1 MASFDWA
8 QINADYKA
16 GQPSRNADQ
25 LFALQ
30 SELGQE
36 TAPSNISSLNREINR
51 VKKTPMAA
59 PVEAN
64 PFDQENPFSSP
75 NIPTSGAVP
84 AIEGTNP
91 FEQTNPFETSTP
103 TAEPGFWGNVAGG
116 VGAAADYLAG
126 APAAAAGAIA
136 GMGTLAASGG
146 DVSGAKGVMSETMG
160 GGMPTSLLK
169 KYTGIDVT
177 ENPTYKTAM
186 WPVEKVMQLGD
197 FAAHGYYQL
206 AKAAGMSDENAQKI
220 EDSLKLGTM
229 SILGAKAMIHSFS
242 PKRKTVVETT
252 PEVSKADAIIS
263 KRPIIEPNPF
273 DQAEPE
279 TPALPETMYADQRG
293 VITPEL
299 PSEAMQLAKERAD
312 RAQKAPETPAPI
324 QAELFPPETNMH
336 RPYTDIRAATETG
349 GERPLTP
356 EEFAQ
361 VHENLAAESATAHE
375 VPPDMGVAYQKYLEQ
390 VSGKQADMFDIGSR
404 QETFAK
410 TVARL
415 VEDHPFVKNAEQ
427 QLAKQEQFVSDLKD
441 QVASGETTA
450 TALITEIKA
459 LEQAK
464 EKVATV
470 RENVST
476 ALTKGEVPKSPFKG
490 RGGRQAGAIDIN
502 GIGTSVE
509 AGIKNLNEFV
519 KKALTF
525 NFKHTTHKDDYLN
538 KLIPETKAA
547 AVNFLK
553 PEDIATTLSK
563 VLDPKATDTPP
574 IWSSWQSGLQA
585 TALKFKNNPL
595 MMALSNHLNYGYH
608 QGQYQVSKL
617 VTPLVK
623 YLSTMPM
630 KEFGELH
637 DLIKT
642 EMFKEQRL
650 TDAELNDNYT
660 PKQVGAYKMMRAAF
674 DTAHEIQNAALKKLG
689 KKELTKGEA
698 FLASTWHGDYHTPI
712 MTKALNANGKPS
724 LAWYIR
730 TTTRAEGHLALD
742 HLRKTMGDVLDIPD
756 SLKPEYR
763 PSTRNPNTPHDV
775 VGAYHDMMDY
785 FQKTPELANQV
796 EAALKDYITSKGYT
810 VAGQNKHFMSKG
822 NIRGFEGD
830 RPWLSAEVNAKA
842 GMKSQMDYLKSSLKW
857 SSAQESIANMKE
869 LLANPDINAKM
880 PNAVEYGTSVLNN
893 ELGSTSAYTTA
904 LENAIAKYVP
914 SSLAPNKLFKPE
926 NYGVS
931 RTSMYHTSADIKS
944 AAYMQA
950 LGASVMY
957 MIATP
962 LQFVLSAPAMHRVLS
977 NQGYSHSIL
986 KTSLLATADAMSG
999 IVSHLAHELG
1009 VKGEFVPSTDF
1020 GKRALKYQEDS
1031 GSVSKNMFD
1040 ESAGLEAHAP
1050 VQTLAK
1056 GLGWSI
1062 GLPEKVAR
1070 QAAFMSFAHH
1080 LKASGKFTNEMEM
1093 FHKAEQITEDTL
1105 GSFKSFDRPQIV
1117 KKLGILGE
1125 QESQFKLFAFRELN
1139 KLGAFTR
1146 MASDYIGSG
1155 GKSGAVS
1162 PLLAFAGM
1170 YALMGGVQNFPGMKQ
1185 LDGLVNMIKDYIA
1198 AEHPEYYYKMPSK
1211 TISES
1216 LVGMLPESSGI
1227 RDIARSGV
1235 AATMTNLAL
1244 PNRLDLSP
1252 IDIEHPFKGLAPATG
1267 QDIKELGSIF
1277 TAATHP
1283 TTSAAWIQA
1292 LHVNGFPGLKG
1303 LMETKMDIYKGDK
1316 QGENQAYMNPTD
1328 IMNPKEGAGLV
1339 RTPEETGIRSVGG
1352 MANTEAVRKK
1362 AIYEST
1368 AEQRRTTQAK
1378 QTLVDRIARGLHENN
1393 PDLIAESSKA
1403 FLRITPDDR
1412 ALDSAINT
1420 RLMELHFTP
1429 QQIQAMKLSG
1439 MGSIQN
1445 YQRLKEFSK

>member
-8 QINADYKA
+8 QINAESKA

-30 SELGQE
+30 SELGTE
-36 TAPSNISSLNREINR
+36 TDPNNIASLNREIGR

-64 PFDQENPFSSP
+64 PFDQENPFGSP
-75 NIPTSGAVP
+75 LP
-84 AIEGTNP
+84 A
-91 FEQTNPFETSTP
+91 
-103 TAEPGFWGNVAGG
+103 TAEV
-116 VGAAADYLAG
+116 
-126 APAAAAGAIA
+126 
-136 GMGTLAASGG
+136 
-146 DVSGAKGVMSETMG
+146 
-160 GGMPTSLLK
+160 
-169 KYTGIDVT
+169 
-177 ENPTYKTAM
+177 
-186 WPVEKVMQLGD
+186 
-197 FAAHGYYQL
+197 
-206 AKAAGMSDENAQKI
+206 
-220 EDSLKLGTM
+220 
-229 SILGAKAMIHSFS
+229 
-242 PKRKTVVETT
+242 
-252 PEVSKADAIIS
+252 
-263 KRPIIEPNPF
+263 NPF
-273 DQAEPE
+273 DQANPFNSSPSEVRGNVQQIPGGAQADRYTPSQIPTEPDWLDRATGVGQAAFQFASSIPGMIAGPLMGLQAATRGASQKQAEDIASKQMEAMTYEPSRPMGEVYSEKVGDIVNKYLLPLAPMTHLPGLSASEGLNALKARLPEKALPTKAVELSKADQIIAKRGPVESEIPTLERSNPFDQPMPE
-279 TPALPETMYADQRG
+279 TLYADQRG

-299 PSEAMQLAKERAD
+299 PNEAMQLAKEKTD
-312 RAQKAPETPAPI
+312 RATAAPETPAPV
-324 QAELFPPETNMH
+324 QGELFAPETNIH
-336 RPYTDIRAATETG
+336 RTYTDIRAATEAG

-356 EEFAQ
+356 EEFSK
-361 VHENLAAESATAHE
+361 VHENLATEPATAHE
-375 VPPDMGVAYQKYLEQ
+375 VPPDMGAAYQKYLEQ

-404 QETFAK
+404 QEAFGTQNFVE
-410 TVARL
+410 TVARQ
-415 VEDHPFVKNAEQ
+415 VEDHPFVKKVAQ

-441 QVASGETTA
+441 QVASGDTKA
-450 TALITEIKA
+450 TALITEMKA

-464 EKVATV
+464 QKVAVV
-470 RENVST
+470 RENVQT
-476 ALTKGEVPKSPFKG
+476 ALTKGEVPVSPFRG
-490 RGGRQAGAIDIN
+490 RGGKQAGAIN
-502 GIGTSVE
+502 VKGISTSVE
-509 AGIKNLNEFV
+509 AGVKNLNEFV
-519 KKALTF
+519 KKASTFTF
-525 NFKHTTHKDDYLN
+525 NHATHEVDYLN
-538 KLIPETKAA
+538 KLVPETKAA

-553 PEDIATTLSK
+553 PEDTATTISK
-563 VLDPKATDTPP
+563 VLDPKAADTPP

-595 MMALSNHLNYGYH
+595 MMALSDHLNYGYH

-637 DLIKT
+637 DLMKT

-650 TDAELNDNYT
+650 TDAELNANYT
-660 PKQVGAYKMMRAAF
+660 PKQVGAYKMMRQAF
-674 DTAHEIQNAALKKLG
+674 DVAHETQNAALKKLG

-712 MTKALNANGKPS
+712 MTKALDASGKPS

-756 SLKPEYR
+756 TLKPEYR

-775 VGAYHDMMDY
+775 VGAYHDMMDF

-796 EAALKDYITSKGYT
+796 EAALKDYISSKGYT
-810 VAGQNKHFMSKG
+810 VGGQNRHFMAKA
-822 NIRGFEGD
+822 NVRGFEGD

-842 GMKSQMDYLKSSLKW
+842 GMKSQMDYLKSALKW

-869 LLANPDINAKM
+869 LLANPEVNAKM

-914 SSLAPNKLFKPE
+914 ASLAPNKLFKAE

-950 LGASVMY
+950 LGVSVMY

-977 NQGYSHSIL
+977 NQGYNHSIL
-986 KTSLLATADAMSG
+986 KTSLVATADAMSG
-999 IVSHLAHELG
+999 IVAHLAHELG

-1020 GKRALKYQEDS
+1020 GRRALKYQEDS
-1031 GSVSKNMFD
+1031 GAVSKNMFD

-1080 LKASGKFTNEMEM
+1080 LKASGKYTNEMEM

-1125 QESQFKLFAFRELN
+1125 QESQFKLFAFREFN

-1146 MASDYIGSG
+1146 MASDYVSSG

-1170 YALMGGVQNFPGMKQ
+1170 YALIGGVQNFPGMKQ
-1185 LDGLVNMIKDYIA
+1185 LDGLVNMIKDYMA
-1198 AEHPEYYYKMPSK
+1198 SEHPEYYSKMPSK

-1235 AATMTNLAL
+1235 PATMTNLAL
-1244 PNRLDLSP
+1244 PSRLDLSP

-1362 AIYEST
+1362 AVYEST
-1368 AEQRRTTQAK
+1368 AEQQRTTQAK

-1393 PDLIAESSKA
+1393 PALIAESSKA

-1412 ALDSAINT
+1412 ALDSAINS